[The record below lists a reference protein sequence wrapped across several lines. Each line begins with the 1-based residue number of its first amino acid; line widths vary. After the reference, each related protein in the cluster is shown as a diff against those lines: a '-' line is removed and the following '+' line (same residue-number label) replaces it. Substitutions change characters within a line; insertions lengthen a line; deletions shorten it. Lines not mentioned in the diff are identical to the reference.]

1 MKLKKTNLSNSPY
14 LGIYSYT
21 NDDFC
26 LVPNTIDSKEEKIL
40 EEMLDAKIIK
50 TTINQ
55 SSLLGVYL
63 VGLGNKL
70 IVNEDSI
77 RSSELEFLEKEG
89 FNVKL
94 IKDYNALG
102 NLISVNKNY
111 GFASTLLSEET
122 VKDISKFLNIE
133 IERRNCV
140 GIDLPGSSIY
150 SNDNLFLVNPNISD
164 DDFKYLENK
173 FKVPGVATTINYGGS
188 FVGNDVIGNKN
199 ALLVGINTS
208 NIELMAVDNIIVD
221 M

>member
-1 MKLKKTNLSNSPY
+1 MKLKKADLNNSPY

-26 LVPNTIDSKEEKIL
+26 LVPNTIDEKEQKIL
-40 EEMLDAKIIK
+40 EEMLDTKIIN
-50 TTINQ
+50 TTVNQ

-89 FNVKL
+89 FNIKL

-122 VKDISKFLNIE
+122 VKEISKFLNIE
-133 IERRNCV
+133 IERRNCA

-150 SNDNLFLVNPNISD
+150 VNDNLFLVNPNVSD
-164 DDFKYLENK
+164 DDFEYMLNK

-199 ALLVGINTS
+199 ALLVGSSTS

>member
-1 MKLKKTNLSNSPY
+1 MKLKKTNLNNSPY

-26 LVPNTIDSKEEKIL
+26 LVPNTIDKKEQKVL
-40 EEMLDAKIIK
+40 EEMLDIKIIK
-50 TTINQ
+50 VTVNQ

-70 IVNEDSI
+70 VVNEDSI
-77 RSSELEFLEKEG
+77 RSSELELLEKEG
-89 FNVKL
+89 FNIKL
-94 IKDYNALG
+94 IKEYNALG

-111 GFASTLLSEET
+111 GFASTLLSEEI

-150 SNDNLFLVNPNISD
+150 SNDKLFLVNPNVSD
-164 DDFKYLENK
+164 EDFEYMENK
-173 FKVPGVATTINYGGS
+173 FKVPGVATTVNYGGS

-199 ALLVGINTS
+199 ALLVGSSTS
-208 NIELMAVDNIIVD
+208 NIELMAVDNIIID